1 MAISINKPT
10 VNGSNNTW
18 GATINAS
25 LDALVG
31 AINGDNGSPD
41 LTSITS
47 TSTELNLLDGAQEN
61 TVVNSKAVIY
71 GPAGEIVATTLT
83 ATTVDATTVDLGDWT
98 IEQSGADLHF
108 SHNGTVQFKMT
119 STGTFQAND
128 DVAAEAF

>member
-1 MAISINKPT
+1 MAISISKPT

-18 GATINAS
+18 GATINSS
-25 LDALVG
+25 LDAIVG
-31 AINGDNGSPD
+31 AINGDDGSPD

-47 TSTELNLLDGAQEN
+47 TSQELNLLDGAQEN

-71 GPAGEIVATTLT
+71 GPAGEVA
-83 ATTVDATTVDLGDWT
+83 ATTVNTTTVSATTVNLGDWAIT
-98 IEQSGADLHF
+98 QSGDDLHF
-108 SHNGTVQFKMT
+108 SHSGTVQFKMT